1 MKRFKEESCTALV
14 RASFVDAYGRKVTV
28 MGKWAFEY
36 SVYIEHIDRSIERI
50 PFPDGKKCRK
60 YLQELKKK

>member
-14 RASFVDAYGRKVTV
+14 RALFVDAYGRKVIV

-50 PFPDGKKCRK
+50 PFPSGKKCRK